1 MHRANQLSHS
11 QLQRAARLA
20 VSWPGPRPGRA
31 GACCTWVCLSG
42 PACNT
47 SGEMHASEASSSHA
61 DVGSLGLRCLCAPRR
76 MAYGGCGVLWARR
89 APGARARGRGAIG
102 RSAIAAGTYIKTN
115 SELRT

>member
-76 MAYGGCGVLWARR
+76 MAYGGCGVLRGPAARR
-89 APGARARGRGAIG
+89 GARGRGAIG